1 MNTTSKRASVAAVA
15 AVGMLGLLSTT
26 ARADGVD
33 PDKPV
38 RTYTEERVNPV
49 TGETETATITEY
61 PDVIKRG
68 DGPSPDA
75 RSRAS
80 SNDAVSEGRPGGVDR
95 SAAPAGTLQ
104 PAAGTGGL
112 YLRDV
117 AGAIKGLMGEGD
129 RARIIACHPSNPNL
143 VEAEQITSGHK
154 GWGVYR
160 GYVKISATAEP
171 GRIAC

>member
-26 ARADGVD
+26 AQANGVD

-68 DGPSPDA
+68 ISPSRDA
-75 RSRAS
+75 APESQ
-80 SNDAVSEGRPGGVDR
+80 PGGVNR
-95 SAAPAGTLQ
+95 SAGPAGTLQ

-112 YLRDV
+112 YLRD
-117 AGAIKGLMGEGD
+117 AGSAIKGLMGEGD
-129 RARIIACHPSNPNL
+129 RARIIACHPSDPNL

-160 GYVKISATAEP
+160 GYVKISATAQP
-171 GRIAC
+171 GLIAC

>member
-1 MNTTSKRASVAAVA
+1 MNTTSKRAGVAAVS

-26 ARADGVD
+26 AQADGVD

-38 RTYTEERVNPV
+38 RTYTEERIDPV

-68 DGPSPDA
+68 TGPSPDA
-75 RSRAS
+75 RSRTS
-80 SNDAVSEGRPGGVDR
+80 STGAVREDRPGGVNR
-95 SAAPAGTLQ
+95 SAAPAGILQ

-112 YLRDV
+112 FLRD
-117 AGAIKGLMGEGD
+117 AGGAVKGLMGEGD
-129 RARIIACHPSNPNL
+129 RARIIACHPSDPNL

-160 GYVKISATAEP
+160 GYVKISATAQP